1 MSKKRI
7 LVVGIPIIIIIALI
21 LTFVF
26 ARIQSNSTTN
36 LTATGDKT
44 GNQLNTTNSVV
55 LDSTPKVGSS
65 VPQLSVDEAIRKINR
80 TYDYG
85 SGADIIATS
94 TNRVWF
100 MAPWAKD
107 GCPYYSYIDLATG
120 KEIETSV
127 RACPTIAVQ
136 DSYPFYIEDCEY
148 SECYDFK
155 TLYVVN
161 LDTLERKP
169 VHVISKQD
177 ETTKKGCYDA
187 DFGGSCASNIT
198 ISKGILS
205 IPIYKNNV
213 RKPQEFFYENG
224 APIRVDT
231 VDLFEKFG
239 LK

>member
-1 MSKKRI
+1 MEGATTKRAIGI
-7 LVVGIPIIIIIALI
+7 LIIATVALI
-21 LTFVF
+21 VTFVF
-26 ARIQSNSTTN
+26 ARTQTNSTANPVTTDSEMTRAVTQN
-36 LTATGDKT
+36 
-44 GNQLNTTNSVV
+44 NTPEADPVI
-55 LDSTPKVGSS
+55 PR
-65 VPQLSVDEAIRKINR
+65 LSITEAIQEIHRI
-80 TYDYG
+80 YDYG

-94 TNRVWF
+94 THRVWF
-100 MAPWAKD
+100 APPWGKD
-107 GCPYYSYIDLATG
+107 GCNYYNYIDLTTG
-120 KEIETSV
+120 KEVESNL
-127 RACPTIAVQ
+127 RACPTIIMQ
-136 DSYPFYIEDCEY
+136 DSYPFYIEDCQY

-187 DFGGSCASNIT
+187 DFGVSCASNIT

-205 IPIYKNNV
+205 IPIYKNSV
-213 RKPQEFFYENG
+213 RKPEEFFYENG

-231 VDLFEKFG
+231 VDLFKEFG

>member
-1 MSKKRI
+1 MEGATTKRALAIGI
-7 LVVGIPIIIIIALI
+7 LIVTVVALI

-26 ARIQSNSTTN
+26 ARIQTNSTAN
-36 LTATGDKT
+36 LMATGSETTSTITQGKT
-44 GNQLNTTNSVV
+44 SGT
-55 LDSTPKVGSS
+55 DST
-65 VPQLSVDEAIRKINR
+65 VPRLSIAEAIQEIHR

-85 SGADIIATS
+85 PGATIIATS
-94 TNRVWF
+94 TQRVWF
-100 MAPWAKD
+100 TPPWEKD
-107 GCPYYSYIDLATG
+107 GCNYYSYIELTTG

-187 DFGGSCASNIT
+187 DFGPSCASNIT

-205 IPIYKNNV
+205 IPIYKNSV

-231 VDLFEKFG
+231 VDLFKEFG
-239 LK
+239 LR

>member
-1 MSKKRI
+1 MEGMPRKRVFAVGI
-7 LVVGIPIIIIIALI
+7 LVIAIVILI
-21 LTFVF
+21 LAFVF
-26 ARIQSNSTTN
+26 VRIQTNSTDN
-36 LTATGDKT
+36 LVATGSETINTITQGKT
-44 GNQLNTTNSVV
+44 SGT
-55 LDSTPKVGSS
+55 DSTAPR
-65 VPQLSVDEAIRKINR
+65 LSIAEAIQEIHR

-120 KEIETSV
+120 KEVETTL
-127 RACPTIAVQ
+127 RACPKINVQ

-169 VHVISKQD
+169 VHVISKQN

-187 DFGGSCASNIT
+187 DFGVSCASNIT

-205 IPIYKNNV
+205 IPIYKNSV

-224 APIRVDT
+224 EPIRVDT